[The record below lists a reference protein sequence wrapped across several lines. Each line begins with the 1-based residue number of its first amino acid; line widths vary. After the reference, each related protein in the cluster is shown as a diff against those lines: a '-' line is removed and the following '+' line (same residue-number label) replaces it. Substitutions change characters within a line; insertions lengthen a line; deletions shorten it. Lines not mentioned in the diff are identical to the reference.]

1 MQESHPDLLDEALQ
15 RFHQLLQE
23 AGEAGE
29 PEPTAMTLATHDA
42 RGRISARTVLLKDAD
57 RQGFVFY
64 TNTLSLKGQQLHAQP
79 QAALL
84 FLWKHLRL
92 QVQVRV
98 EGTVSAVSEAE
109 ADAYFASRP
118 RLSQI
123 GAWAS
128 LQSQTLDQRG
138 TLEQRV
144 ADLEA
149 LYADRDIPRP
159 PHWSGYR
166 LKPEMIE
173 LWFGMPYRLHER
185 ECYEAGPQGWS
196 KRLLYP

>member
-1 MQESHPDLLDEALQ
+1 MA
-15 RFHQLLQE
+15 RFHCLLLE
-23 AGEAGE
+23 AGAAGE

-42 RGRISARTVLLKDAD
+42 QGRISARTVLLKDAD
-57 RQGFVFY
+57 HDGFVFY
-64 TNTLSLKGQQLHAQP
+64 TNTLSLKGQQLGQQP

-98 EGTVSAVSEAE
+98 EGAVQPVSEAE
-109 ADAYFASRP
+109 ADGYFATRP

-128 LQSQTLDQRG
+128 QQSSTLDQRS

-144 ADLEA
+144 AQLEA
-149 LYADRDIPRP
+149 RYADQSIPRP

-166 LKPEMIE
+166 VKPEMIE
-173 LWFGMPYRLHER
+173 LWFGMPYRLHDR
-185 ECYEAGPQGWS
+185 ECYELGASGWT

>member
-1 MQESHPDLLDEALQ
+1 MDLLDEALQ
-15 RFHQLLQE
+15 RFHQLLEE
-23 AGEAGE
+23 AGAAGE

-42 RGRISARTVLLKDAD
+42 QGRISARTVLLKDAD
-57 RQGFVFY
+57 RAGFVFY
-64 TNTLSLKGQQLHAQP
+64 TNTLSLKGRQLDALP

-98 EGTVSAVSEAE
+98 EGGVVPVSVEE
-109 ADAYFASRP
+109 ADAYFACRP

-128 LQSQTLDQRG
+128 LQSSTLDQRT

-144 ADLEA
+144 AELQVQ
-149 LYADRDIPRP
+149 YADSTIPRP
-159 PHWSGYR
+159 AHWSGYR
-166 LKPEMIE
+166 VIPQMIE

-185 ECYEAGPQGWS
+185 ECYELGARGWS

>member
-1 MQESHPDLLDEALQ
+1 MDLLDEAIE
-15 RFHQLLQE
+15 RFHQLLQQ
-23 AGEAGE
+23 AAAAGE

-42 RGRISARTVLLKDAD
+42 QGRISARTVLLKEAD
-57 RQGFVFY
+57 RAGFVFY
-64 TNTLSLKGQQLHAQP
+64 TNTLSLKGRQLLEVP

-84 FLWKHLRL
+84 FLWKQLDL
-92 QVQVRV
+92 QVQVRI
-98 EGTVSAVSEAE
+98 EGEVHAVSDAE
-109 ADAYFASRP
+109 ADVYFASRP

-128 LQSQTLDQRG
+128 LQSSTLDQRS

-144 ADLEA
+144 SELEA
-149 LYADRDIPRP
+149 SHAGQEIPRP

-166 LKPEMIE
+166 VVPQMIE
-173 LWFGMPYRLHER
+173 LWFGMPYRLHQR
-185 ECYEAGPQGWS
+185 ECYERGATGWS